1 MGAPARWS
9 AASLVVL
16 TAAVVFASPLA
27 SDTSLRPLVDRLQAA
42 DASARA
48 EAACEL
54 GQKRAAAATAVD
66 ALVALLPDA
75 LRVGPVEC
83 GMSPWLRRM
92 LEAKPDEWRRY
103 ETSPGREA
111 ARALARIGR
120 PALRPLLAA
129 LSAENPRARANAAF
143 AIGEMEPRDGRAE
156 ALPRLMLSLKDD
168 DDGVREACVRAL
180 GEIDDPEAVPALLGA
195 LRDKAVPV
203 RAAAAWA
210 LGELKDARAVEGLMG
225 GLKDSDR
232 RVRKQV
238 AWALGE
244 IGDPRAVVVL
254 VGAVA
259 DTDTDVRRQAA
270 WALGEIGDP
279 AAVEPLVAALKDKD
293 AEVRSQAAWALGEID
308 DRRAVAGLAGALQ
321 DTDVRVRK
329 QAAWALGEIA
339 DPRASGPLAKAL
351 KDASA
356 EVRKQAAWALGEM
369 KEQE

>member
-1 MGAPARWS
+1 MSAGARWWAGS
-9 AASLVVL
+9 MALVTAVVL
-16 TAAVVFASPLA
+16 AKPLA
-27 SDTSLRPLVDRLQAA
+27 GETSLQPLVERLQAA

-54 GQKRAAAATAVD
+54 GQKGAAAAPAVD

-120 PALRPLLAA
+120 PALQPLLAA
-129 LSAENPRARANAAF
+129 LSAESPRARQNAAF
-143 AIGEMEPRDGRAE
+143 AVGEMEPREGRAE
-156 ALPRLMLSLKDD
+156 ALGRLMQALKDD
-168 DDGVREACVRAL
+168 DAGVREACARAL
-180 GEIDDPEAVPALLGA
+180 GEIDDPEAVPALLGS

-203 RAAAAWA
+203 RAA
-210 LGELKDARAVEGLMG
+210 
-225 GLKDSDR
+225 S
-232 RVRKQV
+232 

-244 IGDPRAVVVL
+244 IEDKR
-254 VGAVA
+254 
-259 DTDTDVRRQAA
+259 
-270 WALGEIGDP
+270 
-279 AAVEPLVAALKDKD
+279 AVEPLMRTLWDAD
-293 AEVRSQAAWALGEID
+293 AEVRSQAAWALGELED
-308 DRRAVAGLAGALQ
+308 ARAVEGLMGALKDADRRVRTQVAWALGEIEDPRAVVVLVSAVADPDPEVRRQAAWALGEIE
-321 DTDVRVRK
+321 DPAAVEALVAALKDADVDVRK

-351 KDASA
+351 KDTSA